1 MQDYTSIA
9 CTNVSDVIIHKNY
22 QFDLFTL
29 EFPIFSLKLD
39 KKTSEY
45 KFVNKNGT
53 TITVYNRATIKDADI
68 LLYCTTKIC
77 QLIYENKEVTRKI
90 TFTIYDFLKVTS
102 KKTNNG
108 GNYDQVIKSLQR
120 LLSTKIET
128 NKKIANLNIGAGLGL
143 IESFYYKKN
152 EKNKK
157 LSKVE
162 IVLQEW
168 LFAEIMLK
176 KIVTIDSDYLK
187 LKSFERRIYQL
198 AKIHCY
204 KKFNNVFNLDYFAKK
219 MGSNCEIKRFR
230 FEINKLCK
238 SQPLPDFLIHHEN
251 DKVWFTLRTRQEK
264 VDESN
269 KKNTLK
275 EITKKFIISQSTNK
289 VNNVEVKK
297 QVAYTLRELDRLYPL
312 KKEAIFRS
320 DVLTKSKI
328 YSYIKEFG
336 PQALLKA
343 IKQHADFDFSAV
355 DNPGGYF
362 WKILKNSRK

>member
-68 LLYCTTKIC
+68 LLYCITKIC
-77 QLIYENKEVTRKI
+77 QLIYENKKEVTRKI
-90 TFTIYDFLKVTS
+90 TFTIYDFLKVTN
-102 KKTNNG
+102 KTINNK
-108 GNYDQVIKSLQR
+108 NYNQVIKSLQR
-120 LLSTKIET
+120 LLSTKLET
-128 NKKIANLNIGAGLGL
+128 NKRIANLNIGASSGL
-143 IESFYYKKN
+143 IESFCYKKN
-152 EKNKK
+152 EKNKR
-157 LSKVE
+157 LSKIEV
-162 IVLQEW
+162 VLQEW

-204 KKFNNVFNLDYFAKK
+204 KKFNNIFNIDYFAKK
-219 MGSNCEIKRFR
+219 VGSSSKLELFKFKIKKMQ
-230 FEINKLCK
+230 ET
-238 SQPLPDFLIHHEN
+238 QPLPEFLINYKE

-289 VNNVEVKK
+289 VNNVEIKK